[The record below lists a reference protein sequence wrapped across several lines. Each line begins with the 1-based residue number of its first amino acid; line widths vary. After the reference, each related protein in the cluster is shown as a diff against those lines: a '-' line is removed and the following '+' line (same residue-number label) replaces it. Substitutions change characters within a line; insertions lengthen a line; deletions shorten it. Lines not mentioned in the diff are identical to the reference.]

1 MLIRR
6 TRRDRIPCFILVAGI
21 FYVLYV
27 LLWPVFDCVE
37 EESMK
42 QCFEK
47 TVVMAYYNNS
57 NIFNNK
63 TFRSNKYLRVNRG
76 RRCVVTLEDL
86 SMCFVLFK
94 LKFLFTQKWF
104 KRSHSEASSMHLQK
118 QSSGSFL
125 WKRCS

>member
-104 KRSHSEASSMHLQK
+104 KRSHSEASSIHLQK
-118 QSSGSFL
+118 QSSGSCL

>member
-1 MLIRR
+1 MSIRR
-6 TRRDRIPCFILVAGI
+6 TRRDRVARLIIVAGI

-27 LLWPVFDCVE
+27 LLWPVFDWVE

-42 QCFEK
+42 QCFER
-47 TVVMAYYNNS
+47 TVVIAYYNNS

-63 TFRSNKYLRVNRG
+63 TFRSNRDLRVNRG

-94 LKFLFTQKWF
+94 I
-104 KRSHSEASSMHLQK
+104 
-118 QSSGSFL
+118 
-125 WKRCS
+125 